1 MNIRERIADFISG
14 RAITKLKEENIN
26 NLKMFIQTNA
36 ESSIR
41 WIKLSK
47 EATSQLNSLRE
58 EIRILSI
65 DNKNGWLNSNRFK
78 TALEE
83 IANIKTPTSSTLAK
97 HMAQI
102 AKDALG

>member
-14 RAITKLKEENIN
+14 GAITKLREENIN

-83 IANIKTPTSSTLAK
+83 IAKLSTPNSSAQTK
-97 HMAQI
+97 RMAQI
-102 AKDALG
+102 AKDALE